1 MNMEN
6 TENQPGL
13 DHGIADKGV
22 ADALVG
28 ARRAANEMTAVIG
41 RDAQRARDAAQTLI
55 SDHPWGAAAIF
66 GAVGLALGAMLRG
79 GR

>member
-6 TENQPGL
+6 TENQPAL
-13 DHGIADKGV
+13 DRGNADHGV
-22 ADALVG
+22 ADAIVG
-28 ARRAANEMTAVIG
+28 ARLAANEMAAVIG
-41 RDAQRARDAAQTLI
+41 RDAQRVRDAAQTLI
-55 SDHPWGAAAIF
+55 SDHPWRAAAIF